1 MRTWG
6 RVYDEFGNATWTE
19 VTTDANGYNDAV
31 YVTTLIQTLKLNR
44 GESPFYAN
52 YGIPAQQTVVTQV
65 FPDFYV
71 AQTQA
76 QYSPFFSK
84 LSLRRVSASTAGT
97 APIYDVNITTKTG
110 ATIAAVIPV

>member
-6 RVYDEFGNATWTE
+6 RVGQVNGQGGTWTE

-31 YVTTLIQTLKLNR
+31 NLTAICQVLKLNLY
-44 GESPFYAN
+44 ESPFYAD

-65 FPDFYV
+65 FPDYYA

-76 QYSPFFSK
+76 QFASAFAALTITRVPNTSPPTYAVTP
-84 LSLRRVSASTAGT
+84 LCHAG
-97 APIYDVNITTKTG
+97 AILPSS
-110 ATIAAVIPV
+110 